1 MTILVFRAS
10 QILFLPNGPPI
21 CFKLFLGKIFAV
33 QEYMLI
39 GWVEYNNISQY
50 QIFNY
55 VVTNNYIF
63 YSRENAFLHK
73 FFKVV
78 KLKYHLYQFMRLKTF
93 ANVGLAV
100 PRVEVKGQ
108 VKEVTLILK
117 MWVLYDMFGLFQ

>member
-1 MTILVFRAS
+1 
-10 QILFLPNGPPI
+10 
-21 CFKLFLGKIFAV
+21 
-33 QEYMLI
+33 MLI

-63 YSRENAFLHK
+63 YSRENAFLLK